1 VRVAIYAR
9 HSTDRQA
16 TSSHDQ
22 ISRCEA
28 YCTAKNYQITDIYHD
43 EAFSGAMMENRP
55 GIVSLLMAAFDNR
68 FDRIVCEDLS
78 RISRDQADT
87 AHFFKRMVFVGIE
100 VETISEGVI
109 NELHIGLKGTMN
121 ALYLK
126 DLSDKTH
133 RGMVAAV
140 LRGSVPGGR
149 TYGYDIVRG
158 LDENGGLLH
167 GKRKIVPGE
176 AETIRKIFTLYHS
189 GEKLRHICNALDRM
203 GIAAPSGGKWAPT
216 TLVGTRVRKTGLL
229 RNTLY
234 RGIVTFNRMQYRK
247 TPETGKKLSVIRPES
262 EWIHVPI
269 PELQIV
275 DDATFDAVQAM
286 LDERSSKAAEYRATV
301 KLRDP
306 VETDAIAKSRIRDW
320 RERQIKTTGKV
331 AAVFGGRLKCAHH
344 GIRMGAHWGDR
355 YSCKHHQCANR
366 SVRYAD
372 LMEAV
377 LAATLRLKPDDIADY
392 YENDKMQRKRQRI
405 SNLIKKAQQKLEELR
420 TRAEHAL
427 STFGLGSDT
436 NELKAWFEDN
446 IEQMRLTRL
455 EIDREKRAL
464 SDLSPPANIRDI
476 HARFVKNIEK
486 LRVWSRD
493 PKAVTQ
499 LRNTMKSYTIT
510 AHWDPDG
517 KRWYRTCEI
526 EYDFP
531 AMVRILGQKK

>member
-1 VRVAIYAR
+1 MRVAIYAR

-22 ISRCEA
+22 ITRCEA
-28 YCTAKNYQITDIYHD
+28 YCLAKKYQITDIYYD

-55 GIVSLLMAAFDNR
+55 GIASLLMAAFDNR
-68 FDRIVCEDLS
+68 FDRIICEDLS
-78 RISRDQADT
+78 RISRDQADI
-87 AHFFKRMVFVGIE
+87 AHFFKKMVFVGIE

-149 TYGYDIVRG
+149 TYGYEIVRG
-158 LDENGGLLH
+158 LDEKGELLH
-167 GKRKIVPGE
+167 GKRKIVPAE
-176 AETIRKIFTLYHS
+176 AETIRKIFALYQS
-189 GEKLRHICNALDRM
+189 GEKLRHICQTLDRM
-203 GIAAPSGGKWAPT
+203 GIPAPSGGKWAPT

-247 TPETGKKLSVIRPES
+247 NPETGKKLSVMRPES

-275 DDATFDAVQAM
+275 EDATFDAVQAL
-286 LDERSSKAAEYRATV
+286 LDERSSKANEYRETV

-306 VETDAIAKSRIRDW
+306 VETEAIAKSRIRDW
-320 RERQIKTTGKV
+320 RERQIKTSGKV
-331 AAVFGGRLKCAHH
+331 FALFAGRLKCAHH
-344 GIRMGAHWGDR
+344 HIRMGAHWADR

-366 SVRYAD
+366 AVRYTD

-377 LAATLRLKPDDIADY
+377 LAATLRLKPEDIAAY
-392 YENDKMQRKRQRI
+392 YQSEKMQRKRQRHVR
-405 SNLIKKAQQKLEELR
+405 LIEKSQQKLEALR
-420 TRAEHAL
+420 NRAEQAL
-427 STFGLGSDT
+427 STFGIGSDT
-436 NELKAWFEDN
+436 KELKAWFEDN
-446 IEQMRLTRL
+446 TEQMRLARL
-455 EIDREKRAL
+455 DIDREKRAL
-464 SDLSPPANIRDI
+464 AALSPPANIREI
-476 HARFVKNIEK
+476 HTRFTKNIEK

-493 PKAVTQ
+493 PEAVTQ
-499 LRNTMKSYTIT
+499 LRNTMKTYTIT

-526 EYDFP
+526 DYDFP

>member
-1 VRVAIYAR
+1 MRVAIYAR

-16 TSSHDQ
+16 TSSTDQ
-22 ISRCEA
+22 ITRCQA
-28 YCTAKNYQITDIYHD
+28 YCTAKDYQITDIYHD

-78 RISRDQADT
+78 RISRDQADV
-87 AHFFKRMVFVGIE
+87 AHFFKKMVFVGIE

-158 LDENGGLLH
+158 LDEKGELLH
-167 GKRKIVPGE
+167 GKRKVVPDE
-176 AETIRKIFTLYHS
+176 AETIRKIFAMYQS

-234 RGIVTFNRMQYRK
+234 RGLVTFNRMQYRK
-247 TPETGKKLSVIRPES
+247 NPETGKKLSVMRPES

-269 PELQIV
+269 PELQII

-286 LDERSSKAAEYRATV
+286 LDERSSKAAEYRVTV

-306 VETDAIAKSRIRDW
+306 VETDTIAKSRIRDW
-320 RERQIKTTGKV
+320 RERQIKTGGKV
-331 AAVFGGRLKCAHH
+331 FALFAGRLKCAHH
-344 GIRMGAHWGDR
+344 NIRMGAHWADR
-355 YSCKHHQCANR
+355 YACRHHQCANR
-366 SVRYAD
+366 AVRYAD

-377 LAATLRLKPDDIADY
+377 LAAALRLKPEDIAAY
-392 YENDKMQRKRQRI
+392 YQSDKIERKRQRHVRHLEK
-405 SNLIKKAQQKLEELR
+405 SHRKLKDLR
-420 TRAEHAL
+420 SRAEHAL
-427 STFGLGSDT
+427 STFGVGSDT
-436 NELKAWFEDN
+436 TELKAWFEDN
-446 IEQMRLTRL
+446 TEQMRITRL
-455 EIDREKRAL
+455 DIDREKRAL
-464 SDLSPPANIRDI
+464 AELSPPANIQKI
-476 HARFVKNIEK
+476 HAHFAKNIEK

-493 PKAVTQ
+493 PEAVTQ
-499 LRNTMKSYTIT
+499 LRNTMTSYIIT

-531 AMVRILGQKK
+531 AMVRILGQKN